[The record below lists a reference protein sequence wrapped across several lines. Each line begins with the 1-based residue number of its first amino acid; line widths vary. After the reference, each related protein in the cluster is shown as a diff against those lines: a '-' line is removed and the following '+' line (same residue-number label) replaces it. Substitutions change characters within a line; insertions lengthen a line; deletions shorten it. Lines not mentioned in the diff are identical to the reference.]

1 MALPRQNRH
10 RDNPP
15 ERKSLT
21 KRQRGTAVKGNLF
34 QRPKPLRSS
43 GSVGSSR
50 KGSSLLMRL
59 VGRLLPSW
67 QSQRPSVV
75 RTPMP
80 QTKNNIPPFQREQ
93 KSLLDRL
100 LASASPAYLTKPTPS
115 LRSPEELSRD
125 SRSSQHQ
132 GQKSIFARVFK
143 ARDHA
148 GVAQTTESSQP
159 MPTPTAHHLAQRA
172 SAAPPVLREGGSPV
186 SREASPLVQK
196 LFQHQT
202 QGRAGPRPSRERMP
216 SIPRVSRNTPSLL
229 TSLFGFL
236 LRVQTA
242 RRALSTRSPS
252 IAAPVAPYVDKTN
265 PQARIAF
272 LLGCYIV
279 AFCILAMR
287 AVDLTIFQGD
297 SLQQRARSQHKKKII
312 LTANRGRI
320 LDRNGRTLAISLP
333 TYALSVDMD
342 QVENRK
348 QLADDLAPILGI
360 PLDEFRS
367 RMLSFKPGSYPIL
380 KRQLP
385 PEVTRKIRNLDHHSL
400 FFMPE
405 SRRFYTMGE
414 VTSHILGFV
423 NFESRG
429 REGLERSFED
439 ELHGVNGAQV
449 IGHDRLGRPMPMIKT
464 VTQPRPGADLA
475 TTIDTTIQYV
485 AYRALLKGV
494 QKSQA
499 KAGMA
504 VVLDA
509 NNGEILALVNQPSF
523 NPNNLVD
530 TKSNDRRNRVVT
542 DLFEPGSTFKV
553 FTIGAALEE
562 KTVTPDTVID
572 IENGVARIA
581 DRTITDFHKGVRYH
595 TVSQVLQRSSNVGA
609 AKIGLQ
615 LGNELLEKYMYL
627 FGFGASTGVGLPSDP
642 GGSIPNISHYRKI
655 GQATR
660 SYGYGI
666 TTTPLQITMG
676 FTAAI
681 NGGIYYPPTLVK
693 GRIVDGIMVPI
704 HRPPPHRVISE
715 ETSAKL
721 RKILHSVVS
730 DEGTAVEA
738 AVEGYQVG
746 GKTGTARK
754 AIPGQGY
761 VRGRYYAS
769 FVGFIPVDKPRI
781 VIFVSIDEPSG
792 IYYGGKVAAP
802 IFKEIAQE
810 ILPRLAIF
818 PETHVDPPLPD
829 LYDTLAPLS
838 EEVENTSLSRA
849 LEILSNKGEVPRI
862 QGYGVVKSIETPKE
876 GPPRLIMQ

>member
-15 ERKSLT
+15 DRSRSLT
-21 KRQRGTAVKGNLF
+21 KRQRGGVSVQGRLF
-34 QRPKPLRSS
+34 QRPKPARTS
-43 GSVGSSR
+43 GAVSTSR
-50 KGSSLLMRL
+50 KEGSSLMRL
-59 VGRLLPSW
+59 MGRLLPSW
-67 QSQRPSVV
+67 QTQRPPVV
-75 RTPMP
+75 RTPLP
-80 QTKNNIPPFQREQ
+80 PTKKPIPPFQREQ

-100 LASASPAYLTKPTPS
+100 LASASPAHLA
-115 LRSPEELSRD
+115 RST
-125 SRSSQHQ
+125 SRSAEEPARENGSSVRQ
-132 GQKSIFARVFK
+132 GQPSFLARVFK
-143 ARDHA
+143 TQDQP
-148 GVAQTTESSQP
+148 GVAQRVEVPPSLP
-159 MPTPTAHHLAQRA
+159 IARHLAQR
-172 SAAPPVLREGGSPV
+172 PPVAPPV
-186 SREASPLVQK
+186 SREGGAAVSRDPSPLIQK
-196 LFQHQT
+196 LFHRPT
-202 QGRAGPRPSRERMP
+202 QGRPSQRPARERVAVVP
-216 SIPRVSRNTPSLL
+216 GASRDTPSLL
-229 TSLFGFL
+229 ASLFGFF
-236 LRVQTA
+236 LRVKIKQRVA
-242 RRALSTRSPS
+242 SIRSS
-252 IAAPVAPYVDKTN
+252 SMAPQVVPYVDKTN
-265 PQARIAF
+265 PQARITF

-279 AFCILAMR
+279 VFCVLAMR

-312 LTANRGRI
+312 MTANRGRI

-333 TYALSVDMD
+333 TYALSVDID
-342 QVENRK
+342 QAENRA
-348 QLADDLAPILGI
+348 QLAADLAPILGV

-367 RMLSFKPGSYPIL
+367 RMLAFKPGSYPIL

-423 NFESRG
+423 NFEGRG

-439 ELHGVNGAQV
+439 ELHGINGAQV
-449 IGHDRLGRPMPMIKT
+449 IGHDRLGRPMPMVKT
-464 VTQPRPGADLA
+464 VTEPHPGADLS

-509 NNGEILALVNQPSF
+509 NNGEILALVNQPSY
-523 NPNNLVD
+523 NPNNLAD
-530 TKSNDRRNRVVT
+530 SKSNDRRNRVVT

-572 IENGVARIA
+572 IENGTARIA

-615 LGNELLEKYMYL
+615 LGNELLEKYIYL
-627 FGFGASTGVGLPSDP
+627 FGFGAPTGIGLPSDP

-655 GQATR
+655 GLATR

-666 TTTPLQITMG
+666 TTTPLHITMA
-676 FTAAI
+676 FAAAI

-693 GRIVDGIMVPI
+693 GRVVDGVMVPT

-769 FVGFIPVDKPRI
+769 FVGFIPVDKPRV
-781 VIFVSIDEPSG
+781 VIFVSIDEPGG

-802 IFKEIAQE
+802 VFKEIAQE
-810 ILPRLAIF
+810 ILPRLAVF

-829 LYDTLAPLS
+829 LIDPLAPLS
-838 EEVENTSLSRA
+838 ESVENTSLSRA
-849 LEILSNKGEVPRI
+849 LEILSKQGIVPQV
-862 QGYGVVKSIETPKE
+862 QGYGVVKSLETPTE